1 MLFLQM
7 HEFRLKIGSL
17 LPRLTPTVHNSRTE
31 FEGLTDLMTYL
42 ATDYSGQNSKTKI
55 INDSNNESKNE
66 IPKN

>member
-1 MLFLQM
+1 M
-7 HEFRLKIGSL
+7 HEFRLKIGSF

-42 ATDYSGQNSKTKI
+42 ATDYSEQTSKTEI
-55 INDSNNESKNE
+55 PNDLNNKSKNE